1 VENNV
6 SFAEIAKK
14 PVRVIGVLYATVKAV
29 SYAVIEFPYLHL
41 AFHRIWLGAI
51 MVFLLFALTAST
63 RLSRRWL
70 SVLTPMSLI
79 LLELPF
85 VLIIGGDRLTY
96 LFLIG
101 VPLLSLLYMSI
112 KGFLIVMLS
121 IVATVVFVL
130 FVLDM
135 RFIGDNYSLGDEI
148 FNFVGIAVIYV
159 IYYFLSRYTIGAILS
174 ARKAAEDATRSKSE
188 FVATVSHEIRTPLN
202 TILGLSQIQI
212 EKENLCDASYAG
224 KIYNSGKNLLAL
236 INDLLDISKIETGGM
251 AINPAKYRA
260 QSLISDT
267 TQLCLVRI
275 GNKPI
280 EFVLDICADFP
291 DEIIGDEVRVKQIL
305 SNLLTNAV
313 KYTESGQI
321 KLIVR
326 HVLHE
331 NSLSLIFTVEDSGQG
346 MKPEDLAKMFTR
358 YTRFNTKMNR
368 KTEGTGLGLTIT
380 KRLVELMEG
389 EIKVESEYGKG
400 SKFTVTIKQSATEC
414 EAIGEEIAADLRS
427 FSISN
432 TSVSRLKTSKF
443 LHKKVL
449 VVDDVDLN
457 LYVAQEMLSFFG
469 IEAEIAQNGKTAIE
483 KVQNGA
489 TFDIIFI
496 DHLMPDMDGVEVAQ
510 KLRQM
515 GYNGTLIALTAN
527 AMVGND
533 EMFLQNGF
541 DNFLAKP
548 VDVLCLGE
556 MLKATL

>member
-1 VENNV
+1 
-6 SFAEIAKK
+6 
-14 PVRVIGVLYATVKAV
+14 LYATVKAV
-29 SYAVIEFPYLHL
+29 SYAAIEFPYLHL

-51 MVFLLFALTAST
+51 MVILLFALTAST

-79 LLELPF
+79 VLELPF

-130 FVLDM
+130 FVMDM

-159 IYYFLSRYTIGAILS
+159 IYFLLSRYTIGAILS

-212 EKENLCDASYAG
+212 EKEGLSDASYAG

-251 AINPAKYRA
+251 AINPAKY
-260 QSLISDT
+260 QSQGLISDA

-280 EFVLDICADFP
+280 EFMLDIHADFP
-291 DEIIGDEVRVKQIL
+291 REIIGDEVRVKQIL

-326 HVLHE
+326 HTLCE
-331 NSLSLIFTVEDSGQG
+331 NSLNLIFTVEDSGQG

-380 KRLVELMEG
+380 KRLIELMEG
-389 EIKVESEYGKG
+389 EIRVESEYGKG
-400 SKFTVTIKQSATEC
+400 SKFTVTIKQAATEN
-414 EAIGEEIAADLRS
+414 EAIGEKIADSLRS
-427 FSISN
+427 FSATN

-443 LHKKVL
+443 PHKKVL

-457 LYVAQEMLSFFG
+457 LYVAQEMLRFFE
-469 IEAEIAQNGKTAIE
+469 IEAEITESGREVIQ
-483 KVQNGA
+483 KVQNGEA
-489 TFDIIFI
+489 FDIIFI
-496 DHLMPDMDGVEVAQ
+496 DHLMPEMDGVEVAQ
-510 KLRQM
+510 RLRQM
-515 GYNGTLIALTAN
+515 GYKGTLIALSAN

-541 DNFLAKP
+541 NHFLAKP
-548 VDVLCLGE
+548 IDVLCLGE
-556 MLKATL
+556 ILKCVSEVGDDKFNHVREEL